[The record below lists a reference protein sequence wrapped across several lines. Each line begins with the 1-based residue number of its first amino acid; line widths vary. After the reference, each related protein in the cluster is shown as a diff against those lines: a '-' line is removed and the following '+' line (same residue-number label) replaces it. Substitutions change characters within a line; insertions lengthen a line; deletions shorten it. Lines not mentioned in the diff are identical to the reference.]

1 MLNYWLLFNK
11 YMLKIN
17 YNGNEYEV
25 SQSFIDRIFEAKVK
39 RTATIIKNVRER
51 ADGSLK
57 DLATLALQNNL
68 MDANQAFSILAEK
81 DKEKNAENKKMLID
95 LLKEKG
101 ILSTEKTAEPTD
113 EDMSQALEKVLKGGG
128 QNDF

>member
-1 MLNYWLLFNK
+1 
-11 YMLKIN
+11 MLKIN
-17 YNGNEYEV
+17 YNGNQYDV
-25 SQSFIDRIFEAKVK
+25 SQDFINAIFEAKVK

-57 DLATLALQNNL
+57 DLATLALQNGL
-68 MDANQAFSILAEK
+68 MDAGQAFSILAEK
-81 DKEKNAENKKMLID
+81 DKDVNAENKKMLID

-101 ILSTEKTAEPTD
+101 LLASEKTEEPTD
-113 EDMSQALEKVLKGGG
+113 EDMNQALEKVLKGGG

>member
-1 MLNYWLLFNK
+1 
-11 YMLKIN
+11 MLKIN

-25 SQSFIDRIFEAKVK
+25 SQAFIDSIFEAKVK

-57 DLATLALQNNL
+57 DLATLALQNGL

-81 DKEKNAENKKMLID
+81 DKNVNAENKKMLID

-101 ILSTEKTAEPTD
+101 ILASEKTEEPTD
-113 EDMSQALEKVLKGGG
+113 EDMKQALEKVLKGGG

>member
-1 MLNYWLLFNK
+1 
-11 YMLKIN
+11 MLKIN

-25 SQSFIDRIFEAKVK
+25 SQSFIDQIFEAKVK

-68 MDANQAFSILAEK
+68 LNAEQAFSILAEK
-81 DKEKNAENKKMLID
+81 DKEVNAENKKMLID

-113 EDMSQALEKVLKGGG
+113 EDMRQALEKVLKGGG

>member
-1 MLNYWLLFNK
+1 
-11 YMLKIN
+11 MLKIN
-17 YNGNEYEV
+17 YNGNQYDV
-25 SQSFIDRIFEAKVK
+25 NQSFIDSIFKAKVK

-95 LLKEKG
+95 LLKEKN
-101 ILSTEKTAEPTD
+101 ILSTEKTEEPTD
-113 EDMSQALEKVLKGGG
+113 EDMRQALEKVLKGGG

>member
-1 MLNYWLLFNK
+1 
-11 YMLKIN
+11 MLKIN
-17 YNGNEYEV
+17 YNGNDYEV
-25 SQSFIDRIFEAKVK
+25 SQAFLNNIFEAKVK

-51 ADGSLK
+51 AEGSLK

-68 MDANQAFSILAEK
+68 LNAEQAFLILAEK
-81 DKEKNAENKKMLID
+81 DKEVNAENKKMLID

-101 ILSTEKTAEPTD
+101 ILSTEKTAEPTEQD
-113 EDMSQALEKVLKGGG
+113 YAEALEKVLKGGG